1 MSSAGVDC
9 SRTGTAFGRC
19 MMNPAEFAN
28 IANAELELWWY
39 RGMRQILS
47 RVLEPFLS
55 NRPVRR
61 VLEAGCGTG
70 FFARTLERERGWEVY
85 PSDIAWEGLSYGRN
99 LGLRKLSQ
107 ADLAALPF
115 AEGAFDM
122 VTAIDVLAHFPP
134 GKEDRPIRELARVL
148 SPGGLL
154 VLRASALDILRS
166 RHSEFVNEQQ
176 RFTRGK
182 LMRSIS
188 AAGIR
193 ILRCTYANTI
203 LLPVALAKFRVW
215 EPLGS
220 KAPES
225 GVRPVAGWL
234 DRLFYGCLCAE
245 SGWLASGFN
254 LPVGQSLILVGE
266 KIA

>member
-1 MSSAGVDC
+1 
-9 SRTGTAFGRC
+9 

-28 IANAELELWWY
+28 IAGAEHELWWY
-39 RGMRQILS
+39 RGMRRILF
-47 RVLEPFLS
+47 RVLEPFLGT
-55 NRPVRR
+55 RQVRR

-70 FFARTLERERGWEVY
+70 FFARTLEQERGWDVY
-85 PSDIAWEGLSYGRN
+85 PSDIAWEGLSYGRD
-99 LGLRKLSQ
+99 LGLSRLSQ

-134 GKEDRPIRELARVL
+134 GEENRPIGELSRVL

-166 RHSEFVNEQQ
+166 HHSEFVNEQQ
-176 RFTRGK
+176 RFTRSR
-182 LMRSIS
+182 LMRAIS

-193 ILRCTYANTI
+193 VLRCTYANTI
-203 LLPVALAKFRVW
+203 LLPAAFAKFRLW
-215 EPLGS
+215 EPLS
-220 KAPES
+220 RRAPES
-225 GVRPVAGWL
+225 GVKPVAGWL
-234 DRLFYGCLCAE
+234 DRLLYGCLCAE
-245 SGWLASGFN
+245 SGWLARGLN